1 MKNVVDQQ
9 HSEKSLNSDNI
20 TPEMIQAV
28 KERAARIAHIY
39 NAGAAWGVSDAGF
52 IIHRL
57 LDVVEHLEKTLAS
70 SKG

>member
-1 MKNVVDQQ
+1 MTD
-9 HSEKSLNSDNI
+9 I

-28 KERAARIAHIY
+28 KERAARIAHLH
-39 NAGAAWGVSDAGF
+39 NSGAAWGVSDAGF

-57 LDVVEHLEKTLAS
+57 LDVIEHLEKTLAS

>member
-1 MKNVVDQQ
+1 MTD
-9 HSEKSLNSDNI
+9 I

-57 LDVVEHLEKTLAS
+57 LDVVDHLEKTLAS

>member
-1 MKNVVDQQ
+1 MTD
-9 HSEKSLNSDNI
+9 I

-28 KERAARIAHIY
+28 KERAVRIAHLY

>member
-1 MKNVVDQQ
+1 MTD
-9 HSEKSLNSDNI
+9 I

-28 KERAARIAHIY
+28 KERAARIAHLY
-39 NAGAAWGVSDAGF
+39 NADTPHAAGF

>member
-1 MKNVVDQQ
+1 MTD
-9 HSEKSLNSDNI
+9 I
-20 TPEMIQAV
+20 TPEMIKAV
-28 KERAARIAHIY
+28 KERAARVAHLY

-57 LDVVEHLEKTLAS
+57 LDVIEHLEKTLTE